1 MATEAPAADEPEAPV
16 AEATEATT
24 AEATQ
29 TPAVEATEAPTAEA
43 TEAEQ
48 TAATDAPA
56 ADEPAAPAAE
66 PAETAVAE
74 SAAVPAEEA
83 AVTAETPVADEAEA
97 PAGGAAAEV
106 TDTGTT
112 EKPEAPAAEPAETP
126 AAETPAADTPAG
138 EPAAVPG
145 AEATEVAGAPA
156 ADAAEASAA
165 EPVVEATDPA
175 TTEEPRP
182 LAAEPAV
189 AAAAEPPTAEPAE
202 TAAAEPAT
210 AEPAETAAGEPAAAP
225 GAQVTEAPAA
235 PAADEAEAPAAEA
248 AGLPAS
254 EATGAPAAEESAA
267 TKSATQEAPAPA
279 VEQAAPAVEQATP
292 AVEQAQPAVSAE
304 TAAPTPKPV
313 PRPGPRPGPVPT
325 PAVLAHSTPA
335 VVPPVA
341 APAPVDASTEAGPP
355 LDPIE
360 VAAAAEYGRVDA
372 DGTVHVREGDGERVV
387 GQYPG
392 VSEEEALSLYIR
404 RFLDLQAQVRLF
416 GTRLSTLTVKD
427 LDSTLAGLT
436 SQFEDPAVVGD
447 LDGLRAELED
457 LREQAAERRKE
468 IAAEREAARAQALAE
483 RTVIVERA
491 EEIAGADPARVQW
504 RQQGEELRKLLDEW
518 KHAQKTGVRLDRP
531 SEDALWKRFS
541 HARSQFDRNRR
552 QYFAE
557 LDKTHGQ
564 VKATKEQLI
573 ERAEALSGSTDW
585 GPTAA
590 AYRDLMDE
598 WKRAGRASRK
608 EDDALWARFRAAQD
622 TFFEARNARNAE
634 TDAEFGENLKVKL
647 TILTEAEGIL
657 PVRDLRSAKAKLRD
671 IQDRWEAAGKV
682 PRGDLQRVE
691 ARLRAVEEAIRDAEQ
706 REWKTSNPRVRAR
719 AEGAAAQLE
728 AAIAGLED
736 DLEKAKASGDARRI
750 KDATEALDARK
761 SWLEQVLRAADD
773 AR

>member
-1 MATEAPAADEPEAPV
+1 MTEHPNNPDQPNEDVEIQLSQEQTVPPTEATDAVETEASAAAEVAEVAAAEEATGIEAPAADEAESTEAPAADQAVAPEAP
-16 AEATEATT
+16 ADD
-24 AEATQ
+24 
-29 TPAVEATEAPTAEA
+29 EATEAPSDES
-43 TEAEQ
+43 Q
-48 TAATDAPA
+48 GSV
-56 ADEPAAPAAE
+56 AD
-66 PAETAVAE
+66 
-74 SAAVPAEEA
+74 VPANGTD
-83 AVTAETPVADEAEA
+83 AVTAEE
-97 PAGGAAAEV
+97 
-106 TDTGTT
+106 
-112 EKPEAPAAEPAETP
+112 PEAP
-126 AAETPAADTPAG
+126 
-138 EPAAVPG
+138 
-145 AEATEVAGAPA
+145 
-156 ADAAEASAA
+156 
-165 EPVVEATDPA
+165 
-175 TTEEPRP
+175 
-182 LAAEPAV
+182 
-189 AAAAEPPTAEPAE
+189 AEPAE
-202 TAAAEPAT
+202 TAAAEPT
-210 AEPAETAAGEPAAAP
+210 PAEPAEAAAGEPTGATGTESADAPAASEP
-225 GAQVTEAPAA
+225 EAPAETATAVTQASDA
-235 PAADEAEAPAAEA
+235 PAADEPEAHAAETAAAPADTPAVEA
-248 AGLPAS
+248 LDA
-254 EATGAPAAEESAA
+254 ATAEESAA
-267 TKSATQEAPAPA
+267 TEPASQEAVTPAVEQAEPA
-279 VEQAAPAVEQATP
+279 VEQAEPAVEQAEPAVEQAEPTVEQAAPAVEQAEP
-292 AVEQAQPAVSAE
+292 AGAAE
-304 TAAPTPKPV
+304 AAAPVPKPV

-341 APAPVDASTEAGPP
+341 VPAPADASTEAGPP
-355 LDPIE
+355 LDPLE
-360 VAAAAEYGRVDA
+360 VDAAAEYGRVDA

-483 RTVIVERA
+483 RTVIVVRA

-728 AAIAGLED
+728 AAIAGLEE

-750 KDATEALDARK
+750 KEATEALDARK
-761 SWLEQVLRAADD
+761 AWLEQVLRAADD

>member
-1 MATEAPAADEPEAPV
+1 MTQASDAPATDEPEAHA
-16 AEATEATT
+16 AET
-24 AEATQ
+24 AAAPAE
-29 TPAVEATEAPTAEA
+29 TPAVEAADAPTAEESTA
-43 TEAEQ
+43 TE
-48 TAATDAPA
+48 PA
-56 ADEPAAPAAE
+56 SQE
-66 PAETAVAE
+66 
-74 SAAVPAEEA
+74 
-83 AVTAETPVADEAEA
+83 AVT
-97 PAGGAAAEV
+97 
-106 TDTGTT
+106 
-112 EKPEAPAAEPAETP
+112 
-126 AAETPAADTPAG
+126 
-138 EPAAVPG
+138 
-145 AEATEVAGAPA
+145 
-156 ADAAEASAA
+156 
-165 EPVVEATDPA
+165 
-175 TTEEPRP
+175 
-182 LAAEPAV
+182 
-189 AAAAEPPTAEPAE
+189 
-202 TAAAEPAT
+202 
-210 AEPAETAAGEPAAAP
+210 
-225 GAQVTEAPAA
+225 
-235 PAADEAEAPAAEA
+235 
-248 AGLPAS
+248 
-254 EATGAPAAEESAA
+254 
-267 TKSATQEAPAPA
+267 PA
-279 VEQAAPAVEQATP
+279 VEQAAPAVEQTEP
-292 AVEQAQPAVSAE
+292 AVEQTEPAGAAE
-304 TAAPTPKPV
+304 AAAPAPKPV

-341 APAPVDASTEAGPP
+341 APAPADASTEAGPP

-706 REWKTSNPRVRAR
+706 REWRTSNPRVRAR

-728 AAIAGLED
+728 AAIAGLEE

-750 KDATEALDARK
+750 KEATEALDARK
-761 SWLEQVLRAADD
+761 AWLEQVLRAADD

>member
-1 MATEAPAADEPEAPV
+1 VTEHPNNPDQPNEDVEIQLSQEQTVPPTETAEAVENEAKTAEVTEAPVEEAQATEAPVPDEAPTTEASAADEPG
-16 AEATEATT
+16 
-24 AEATQ
+24 
-29 TPAVEATEAPTAEA
+29 
-43 TEAEQ
+43 
-48 TAATDAPA
+48 APA
-56 ADEPAAPAAE
+56 ADDAATE
-66 PAETAVAE
+66 
-74 SAAVPAEEA
+74 
-83 AVTAETPVADEAEA
+83 
-97 PAGGAAAEV
+97 AAAEV
-106 TDTGTT
+106 TDTARA
-112 EKPEAPAAEPAETP
+112 EEPEAPVADEAEPPAAESAEPPAATETPATDSPATNVPAETPATNEPAETP
-126 AAETPAADTPAG
+126 ATDAPATD
-138 EPAAVPG
+138 EPADAPVADQPAV
-145 AEATEVAGAPA
+145 
-156 ADAAEASAA
+156 D
-165 EPVVEATDPA
+165 
-175 TTEEPRP
+175 
-182 LAAEPAV
+182 EPANQ
-189 AAAAEPPTAEPAE
+189 E
-202 TAAAEPAT
+202 
-210 AEPAETAAGEPAAAP
+210 
-225 GAQVTEAPAA
+225 
-235 PAADEAEAPAAEA
+235 
-248 AGLPAS
+248 
-254 EATGAPAAEESAA
+254 EES
-267 TKSATQEAPAPA
+267 PA
-279 VEQAAPAVEQATP
+279 VEQAAPPVEQAAP
-292 AVEQAQPAVSAE
+292 EASAE
-304 TAAPTPKPV
+304 AAPAPAAAAAPAPKPV

-325 PAVLAHSTPA
+325 PAVLAHSTPS

-341 APAPVDASTEAGPP
+341 ASGPVDVSTEAGPP

-436 SQFEDPAVVGD
+436 SQFENPAVVGD

-647 TILTEAEGIL
+647 AILTEAEGIL

-691 ARLRAVEEAIRDAEQ
+691 ARLRAVEEAVRDVEQ

-728 AAIAGLED
+728 SAIAGLQE
-736 DLEKAKASGDARRI
+736 DLEKAKASGDARRV
-750 KDATEALDARK
+750 KDATEALEARK
-761 SWLEQVLRAADD
+761 AWLEQVLRAADD

>member
-1 MATEAPAADEPEAPV
+1 MTEHPNNPDQPNEDVEIQLSQEQTVPPTEAIEAVATEASAAEATEVHAAEEVVADEAVAAEAPADDEAPV
-16 AEATEATT
+16 ADEATA
-24 AEATQ
+24 
-29 TPAVEATEAPTAEA
+29 PAVDGSTGTTDEPADEAV
-43 TEAEQ
+43 
-48 TAATDAPA
+48 APA
-56 ADEPAAPAAE
+56 AEVAANGTDSATGEESDAPAAE
-66 PAETAVAE
+66 PTET
-74 SAAVPAEEA
+74 
-83 AVTAETPVADEAEA
+83 
-97 PAGGAAAEV
+97 AAAETV
-106 TDTGTT
+106 G
-112 EKPEAPAAEPAETP
+112 
-126 AAETPAADTPAG
+126 
-138 EPAAVPG
+138 
-145 AEATEVAGAPA
+145 
-156 ADAAEASAA
+156 
-165 EPVVEATDPA
+165 
-175 TTEEPRP
+175 
-182 LAAEPAV
+182 
-189 AAAAEPPTAEPAE
+189 AE
-202 TAAAEPAT
+202 TAAAEPT
-210 AEPAETAAGEPAAAP
+210 ETAAHERAGVPDPAGTESGDAP
-225 GAQVTEAPAA
+225 AVESEAPAEQAAAVTGSDDA
-235 PAADEAEAPAAEA
+235 PAEAPAAE
-248 AGLPAS
+248 PS
-254 EATGAPAAEESAA
+254 DAPNAEESAA
-267 TKSATQEAPAPA
+267 TEPASQEA
-279 VEQAAPAVEQATP
+279 ATP
-292 AVEQAQPAVSAE
+292 AVEQTEPAVAQTETAGKAE
-304 TAAPTPKPV
+304 TAAPAPKPV

-325 PAVLAHSTPA
+325 PAVLAHTTPA

-728 AAIAGLED
+728 AAIAGLEE
-736 DLEKAKASGDARRI
+736 DLEKAKATGDARRI

-761 SWLEQVLRAADD
+761 AWLEQVLRAADD